1 MGTWLMLTS
10 FTITVAACILT
21 AVSIRHIW
29 NHYTETLED
38 LEDYRIENA
47 LLWEQNRTLKR
58 TLGDTTQ

>member
-10 FTITVAACILT
+10 LTITVAACTLT
-21 AVSIRHIW
+21 AITIRHIW